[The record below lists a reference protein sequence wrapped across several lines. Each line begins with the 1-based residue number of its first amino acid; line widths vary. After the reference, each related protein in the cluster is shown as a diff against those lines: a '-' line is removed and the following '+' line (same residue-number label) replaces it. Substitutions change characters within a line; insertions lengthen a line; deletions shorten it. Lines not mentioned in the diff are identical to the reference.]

1 MACNG
6 EVMTQAAPATV
17 LTIGHST
24 HTYEHFLAL
33 LRTAGITAIADVRS
47 SPFSRRFPQFNGDAL
62 KVRLRGEGIVYSF
75 LGKELGG
82 RPRESQFFRHG
93 VADYEAMAS
102 TDEFRRGLDRVLE
115 GAQKYRIA
123 LMCSERHP
131 LDCHRCLL
139 VGRALAQ
146 RCVAVEHLLPD
157 GAMIPQAEIEER
169 LLQMAAS
176 DHEDL
181 FAPREERLDAAYR
194 DRARKV
200 AFAKPAPEPDAAV
213 ARRA

>member
-1 MACNG
+1 
-6 EVMTQAAPATV
+6 MTKADTATI

-24 HTYEHFLAL
+24 STYEEFLAR
-33 LRTAGITAIADVRS
+33 LRAFGVTAIADVRT
-47 SPFSRRFPQFNGDAL
+47 SPFSGRFQWFNKDAL
-62 KVRLRGEGIVYSF
+62 KARLKQDGIAYSF

-82 RPRESQFFRHG
+82 RPSGTAFFRKG
-93 VADYEAMAS
+93 VADYEAMA
-102 TDEFRRGLDRVLE
+102 TVPAFHAGLDRVAE
-115 GAQKYRIA
+115 GSRKYCVA

-139 VGRALAQ
+139 VGRALAE
-146 RCVAVEHLLPD
+146 RAIGVEHVLPD
-157 GAMIPQAEIEER
+157 GSISTQANIEER

-181 FAPREERLDAAYR
+181 FAPRADRLAAAYR

-200 AFAKPAPEPDAAV
+200 AYTLSSGAPLAEKRDVPADA
-213 ARRA
+213 RL